1 MAKRSDSIQ
10 KVDDIDEK
18 EFLSILDG
26 RATPTALPSK
36 DKEEKIEPPVSK
48 PEVSKED
55 IRKSIPETKE
65 PEKAVLEEK
74 EEPEKT
80 EERETAPKR
89 SYKKKKNSEYIDAF
103 LKPRVLK
110 QRQSVYISLDVHEF
124 ITQIVKKLGI
134 RNMTVGVFIDTV
146 MTQHIKDH
154 ADDLRAIYY
163 REEADIF
170 RNIINNNE
178 DE

>member
-1 MAKRSDSIQ
+1 MAKRSDGIV

-36 DKEEKIEPPVSK
+36 DKKEKQDTPVS
-48 PEVSKED
+48 
-55 IRKSIPETKE
+55 ET
-65 PEKAVLEEK
+65 
-74 EEPEKT
+74 EEPEKVIL
-80 EERETAPKR
+80 EEKDPTPKR

-110 QRQSVYISLDVHEF
+110 QRQSVYISQDVHDF
-124 ITQIVKKLGI
+124 IAKIVKKLGV

-146 MTQHIKDH
+146 MTQHITEH
-154 ADDLRAIYY
+154 ADELRAIYY

-170 RNIINNNE
+170 KNILNNSDDDGNF
-178 DE
+178 

>member
-1 MAKRSDSIQ
+1 MAKRSDGIV

-36 DKEEKIEPPVSK
+36 DKKEK
-48 PEVSKED
+48 PETSVS
-55 IRKSIPETKE
+55 ET
-65 PEKAVLEEK
+65 
-74 EEPEKT
+74 EEPEKVVF
-80 EERETAPKR
+80 EEKDSTPKR
-89 SYKKKKNSEYIDAF
+89 SYKKKRNSEYIDAF

-110 QRQSVYISLDVHEF
+110 QRQSVYISQDVHDF
-124 ITQIVKKLGI
+124 IAKIVKKLGV

-146 MTQHIKDH
+146 MTQHITEH
-154 ADDLRAIYY
+154 ADELRAIYY

-170 RNIINNNE
+170 KNILNNSE
-178 DE
+178 DDGNF